1 MLNFID
7 KLNRYNYSGLY
18 YTFNIIFVS
27 ISIGASIIVLRIHFR
42 GHKSQMLY
50 NTVKKLLR
58 IKSIINTAILSD
70 IERYPYLLAKEARYN
85 RNYSAK
91 ILSKRDFSVDI
102 KANRNISNEKSF
114 QNLAK
119 ILRSLQYSTNLSRK
133 EKKDYAFKENIL
145 KECKL
150 LK

>member
-1 MLNFID
+1 M
-7 KLNRYNYSGLY
+7 
-18 YTFNIIFVS
+18 
-27 ISIGASIIVLRIHFR
+27 
-42 GHKSQMLY
+42 
-50 NTVKKLLR
+50 
-58 IKSIINTAILSD
+58 
-70 IERYPYLLAKEARYN
+70 LAKEARYN

-150 LK
+150 LKWIQFYKYFI